1 MERSLLK
8 LVKSP
13 KLVEI
18 TYSRKNVRE
27 RRAIFIIHE
36 ASSSDPRPEEEEVE
50 AVSTRGTSS
59 SVNLKYLTSG

>member
-27 RRAIFIIHE
+27 RRAIFMIYE